1 MGLTAFG
8 GAPVGGALVVGSKLG
23 GEGPQGMQDH
33 VLGLA
38 VGDKGK
44 SLLVGDRNDLAPRI
58 AAHEPRRE
66 ALGDVIRLASAG
78 WEHDD
83 QLADVS
89 ALNGLQLLTEEGRV
103 PGAGVVAVHKLAE
116 GYKAV
121 GCRVIGETRL
131 SLDPRA
137 KRV

>member
-8 GAPVGGALVVGSKLG
+8 GAPVGSALIIGSKLG
-23 GEGPQGMQDH
+23 GERPQGVQDH

-38 VGDKGK
+38 VGDEGEPF
-44 SLLVGDRNDLAPRI
+44 LVGDRNDLAPRV

-66 ALGDVIRLASAG
+66 ALGNVIRLTSAG

-89 ALNGLQLLTEEGRV
+89 ALYGLQLLTEKSGV
-103 PGAGVVAVHKLAE
+103 P
-116 GYKAV
+116 
-121 GCRVIGETRL
+121 
-131 SLDPRA
+131 
-137 KRV
+137 